1 MMPQCPGRRTASCES
16 RPRHGT
22 AMGVSGDATRQQR
35 NREDQVHS
43 ECSKGRRTV
52 TDDVLLRFRG
62 GGPPLKTSKPCSVA
76 ASAIALGRVKSQF
89 STHLLASHAQG
100 LVPCIIGSALYVTR
114 IVSEVCHELPFV
126 SI

>member
-1 MMPQCPGRRTASCES
+1 
-16 RPRHGT
+16 
-22 AMGVSGDATRQQR
+22 MGVSGDATRQQR